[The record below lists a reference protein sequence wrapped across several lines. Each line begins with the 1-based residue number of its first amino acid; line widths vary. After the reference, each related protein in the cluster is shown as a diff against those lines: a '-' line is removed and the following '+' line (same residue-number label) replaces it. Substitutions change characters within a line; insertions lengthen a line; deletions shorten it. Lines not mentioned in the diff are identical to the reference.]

1 MPCAC
6 GRIPMSSRSITTS
19 EERRWIAIVGSEA
32 RHAGPFVFDTIPLIP
47 FWIGQDWRDE
57 KDGNNTRA

>member
-47 FWIGQDWRDE
+47 FLDWTGLAGRE
-57 KDGNNTRA
+57 GRE